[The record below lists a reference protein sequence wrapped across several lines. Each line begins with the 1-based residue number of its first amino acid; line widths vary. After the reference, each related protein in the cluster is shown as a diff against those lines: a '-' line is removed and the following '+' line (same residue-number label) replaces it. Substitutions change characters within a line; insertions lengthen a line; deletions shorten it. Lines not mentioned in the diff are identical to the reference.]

1 MIDTSKLKM
10 PEHPDLWHASLEEV
24 EGGKSWTLRGADHWV
39 VMESDGC
46 LRIDW
51 DEQDAQV
58 AAAAPLLLEEVKRLR
73 ERLRILN
80 GMNNALW
87 NTVEN
92 YDICLDDFT
101 MIDLLNPP
109 KGYEFCEDEERWVK
123 KNEMD

>member
-1 MIDTSKLKM
+1 MIDIDKYENHDM
-10 PEHPDLWHASLEEV
+10 I
-24 EGGKSWTLRGADHWV
+24 
-39 VMESDGC
+39 
-46 LRIDW
+46 RIAKQLLIED
-51 DEQDAQV
+51 
-58 AAAAPLLLEEVKRLR
+58 APLLLEEVKRLR

>member
-1 MIDTSKLKM
+1 M
-10 PEHPDLWHASLEEV
+10 A
-24 EGGKSWTLRGADHWV
+24 TLNLLAD
-39 VMESDGC
+39 
-46 LRIDW
+46 
-51 DEQDAQV
+51 
-58 AAAAPLLLEEVKRLR
+58 APLLLQEVKRLR

-101 MIDLLNPP
+101 MIDLFNPP

-123 KNEMD
+123 KND